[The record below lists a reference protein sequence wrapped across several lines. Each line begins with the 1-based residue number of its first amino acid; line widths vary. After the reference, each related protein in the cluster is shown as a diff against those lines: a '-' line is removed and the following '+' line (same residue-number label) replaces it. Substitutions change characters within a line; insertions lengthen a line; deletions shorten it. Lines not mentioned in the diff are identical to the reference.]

1 MIAASV
7 SIKSSQKLK
16 KILEVSQFLNMC
28 VFIKIHHTKHF
39 FLTVQ
44 EQVPRAVPGQLCE
57 RVGVSRLHVRTTIRG
72 LTAGNLISL
81 TVYCHDTEQDWS
93 VSVRATARWRKL
105 LRKEAQRDTEE

>member
-28 VFIKIHHTKHF
+28 IFIKIRHTKHF
-39 FLTVQ
+39 SLTIQ
-44 EQVPRAVPGQLCE
+44 EQVPRAVPEQHCE
-57 RVGVSRLHVRTTIRG
+57 RVGISRLHVRTTIRG
-72 LTAGNLISL
+72 LTAANLIGL

-93 VSVRATARWRKL
+93 ASVRATAQRRKF
-105 LRKEAQRDTEE
+105 LRK